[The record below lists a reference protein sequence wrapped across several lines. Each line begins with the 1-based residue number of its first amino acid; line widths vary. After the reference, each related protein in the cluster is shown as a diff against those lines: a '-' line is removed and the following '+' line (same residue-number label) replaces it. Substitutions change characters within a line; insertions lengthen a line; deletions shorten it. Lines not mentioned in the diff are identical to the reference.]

1 MADNITIK
9 DSTSTD
15 RSVATDEIAGV
26 HYERNKLSIGD
37 DGFATDA
44 SLVAPVPVAMGAQKV
59 SDYSEVAINCSTSG
73 DNTIVTGTAGQTI
86 RVFAFFFVVNA
97 PVNIKWKDGAAADFH
112 PVLPFLAQGAS
123 WEKDPMGRPWFTT
136 QTGNALVLNLSAAV
150 QVSGRCYYTKS
161 A

>member
-112 PVLPFLAQGAS
+112 PVLPFPDQTTAQVGQVA
-123 WEKDPMGRPWFTT
+123 KYRY
-136 QTGNALVLNLSAAV
+136 ALVGDKLILVEPNSMIVVGVIGPEAA
-150 QVSGRCYYTKS
+150 K
-161 A
+161 